1 MTDWGLK
8 DWVLLLGALVS
19 LGGLF
24 SQLVINLAMGKR
36 DREEF
41 AAFKR
46 TSDEAQNELRRDI
59 GETRRDLAELRGR
72 VEGRD

>member
-1 MTDWGLK
+1 MNEWAVK
-8 DWVLLLGALVS
+8 DWVLALGALVS

-24 SQLVINLAMGKR
+24 SQLVINLAMSKR

-41 AAFKR
+41 AAYKR
-46 TSDEAQNELRRDI
+46 TTDEAQNELRRDI